1 MAMIFLDESGHFSE
15 SDFVCLAGYVAS
27 DSNWD
32 GLCKEWKELLGK
44 HGIPAVHMREIMSPK
59 GKSPAASWK
68 DEDKVRMIREFI
80 FVIRKYIHTGFGVGL
95 EARYY
100 RELVKVAAEEARRQG
115 VKTKPFHSQLFCV
128 ARMCRL
134 IMNYFKEIGSEE
146 QLSLIFDDSPEYSMK
161 CYSFVSK
168 LKQRQSD
175 VRRTVSSLTFA
186 DDSVFY
192 PLQAADILAYA
203 TCNELKKG
211 VNAWSDTNM
220 FTDLFRAEDPGY
232 GLPYRSELWSE
243 ADSETLL
250 NAIIQELVSPG

>member
-95 EARYY
+95 EARY
-100 RELVKVAAEEARRQG
+100 
-115 VKTKPFHSQLFCV
+115 
-128 ARMCRL
+128 
-134 IMNYFKEIGSEE
+134 
-146 QLSLIFDDSPEYSMK
+146 
-161 CYSFVSK
+161 
-168 LKQRQSD
+168 
-175 VRRTVSSLTFA
+175 
-186 DDSVFY
+186 
-192 PLQAADILAYA
+192 
-203 TCNELKKG
+203 
-211 VNAWSDTNM
+211 
-220 FTDLFRAEDPGY
+220 
-232 GLPYRSELWSE
+232 
-243 ADSETLL
+243 
-250 NAIIQELVSPG
+250 